1 MASVLG
7 LGHTLVLITLH
18 QLVLL
23 HGVLVSR
30 VLDLTVDAF
39 LTLRLLVLQSRV
51 GERLA
56 HVYTVLLASSTFSR
70 QCMASVFVRED
81 WTARGKTELLQLP
94 GLRIVR
100 AAPSHWNFLVVVSIV
115 LRVAEVAVP
124 GLTTIAPIFILI
136 KIVILNIFNM
146 FE

>member
-1 MASVLG
+1 MG
-7 LGHTLVLITLH
+7 LGHTLVLSTLH

-100 AAPSHWNFLVVVSIV
+100 AAPSHWNFLVVVVSIV

-136 KIVILNIFNM
+136 KIVILNILILHV
-146 FE
+146 